1 MMRSVLEYLEASA
14 SHRPESI
21 AVVDESGDHSYRELL
36 EASRSAGSSLAS
48 EGIEGRPV
56 MIVGEK
62 GFSLLAAMFGVLFAG
77 GYYVPVDPGM
87 PADRMRSIFACLRE
101 PLVIADCDSAS
112 SCGEKLPESR
122 VLLLE
127 SLFSDVANDELL
139 EPIRSRRV
147 DANPA
152 YVLFTSG
159 STGTP
164 KGVVVSHRA
173 IISFIDSFVET
184 FAFTDAD
191 RVANQAPFDFDVS
204 VKDIYGS
211 LASGATLVII
221 PRRLFSAPAAL
232 ADFLETQRVTV
243 MTWAVSALCLMT
255 TLHALDGHDFS
266 SVRAVLFSGEVMP
279 LRHLRQWMDSLPQAE
294 FVNLYGP
301 TEITCNCTY
310 HVVERS
316 RTYPGQI
323 PLGIPFPNREVLLLS
338 DDGTLATKPGEVGE
352 ICVRGSS
359 LASGYVGMPPSASA
373 AFTQN
378 PCNPLFVD
386 PIYRTGDYAA
396 ISEDGELFFR
406 GRRDNQIKYQ
416 GHRIELE
423 EIDRAAE
430 RVAGVSMCRSVFDAD
445 HERLFGFYVGDVDR
459 HELAA
464 TMRETLPRFMVPSRL
479 VRVDSMPL
487 TKNGK
492 ADKKALLALASS
504 ARHGS
509 KDGDRHDR

>member
-1 MMRSVLEYLEASA
+1 MMRSVLEYLETSA
-14 SHRPESI
+14 SRRPESI
-21 AVVDESGDHSYRELL
+21 AVVDEGGDHSYRELL

-101 PLVIADCDSAS
+101 PLVVADCDSATA
-112 SCGEKLPESR
+112 CGEKLPESR

-147 DANPA
+147 DADPA

-211 LASGATLVII
+211 IASGATLVII

-232 ADFLETQRVTV
+232 ADFLVARRVTV
-243 MTWAVSALCLMT
+243 MTCLSV
-255 TLHALDGHDFS
+255 ASFFS
-266 SVRAVLFSGEVMP
+266 TPWNRFFEN
-279 LRHLRQWMDSLPQAE
+279 AE
-294 FVNLYGP
+294 
-301 TEITCNCTY
+301 
-310 HVVERS
+310 
-316 RTYPGQI
+316 
-323 PLGIPFPNREVLLLS
+323 
-338 DDGTLATKPGEVGE
+338 
-352 ICVRGSS
+352 
-359 LASGYVGMPPSASA
+359 
-373 AFTQN
+373 
-378 PCNPLFVD
+378 
-386 PIYRTGDYAA
+386 AA
-396 ISEDGELFFR
+396 ISR
-406 GRRDNQIKYQ
+406 
-416 GHRIELE
+416 
-423 EIDRAAE
+423 
-430 RVAGVSMCRSVFDAD
+430 
-445 HERLFGFYVGDVDR
+445 
-459 HELAA
+459 
-464 TMRETLPRFMVPSRL
+464 
-479 VRVDSMPL
+479 
-487 TKNGK
+487 
-492 ADKKALLALASS
+492 
-504 ARHGS
+504 
-509 KDGDRHDR
+509 